1 MESILADK
9 LRNGAAQLGLTLGDK
24 EVKLYLKYL
33 ESLIIW
39 NEKFNLTAIREPDEI
54 LVKHFLD
61 SMAVLPYIKEKFNL
75 RLLDVG
81 TGAGFPGIPVKIVR
95 PEIDVVLLDSLNK
108 RINFLNHLISELQL
122 KQITCIHGRAE
133 DYGRQEEYR
142 EAFDLVTSR
151 AVARLSVLAELCL
164 PFVKVGGVFIA
175 YKGPKSREEIEEAR
189 GALNILGGE
198 LTRHVEVKLPGIEEV
213 RSLLFISKERP
224 TSDKYPRKA
233 GLPEKKPL
241 S

>member
-1 MESILADK
+1 MESILAEK
-9 LRNGAAQLGLTLGDK
+9 LKNGAAQLELTIGDD
-24 EVKLYLKYL
+24 EVTLYLKYL
-33 ESLIIW
+33 KILIAW

-54 LVKHFLD
+54 IVKHFLD
-61 SMAVLPYIKEKFNL
+61 SMAILPYLREKLNL
-75 RLLDVG
+75 RLLDAG
-81 TGAGFPGIPVKIVR
+81 TGAGFPGVPVKIAR

-108 RINFLNHLISELQL
+108 RINFLNHLITELQL

-164 PFVKVGGVFIA
+164 PFVKVGGLFIA
-175 YKGPKSREEIEEAR
+175 YKGPKSGEEIEEAQ
-189 GALNILGGE
+189 GALNILGGK
-198 LTRHVEVKLPGIEEV
+198 LTRHVEVRLPGNEEV
-213 RSLLFISKERP
+213 RSLLFISKEKP

-233 GLPEKKPL
+233 GLPQKKPL
-241 S
+241 R